1 NFSPCDL
8 LQIETHPQRNTISAK
23 TEFSV
28 DYFRNGPIDIR
39 ITILDHDRFSGPDL
53 VGEYRT
59 TLTPSSL
66 LSHQTL
72 DSGEVR
78 SHHRELPGT
87 VMKIDA
93 SKVCKPDHYGRECK
107 FCQVSSERGYCTAVG
122 DEVCISGYFGPSCA
136 QIDYCQDSNCADFAT
151 CENDNGSAK
160 CLCDG
165 ISGERCERGF
175 DPCANYS
182 CSNNGTC
189 ARTGVNKNFA
199 ECVNCSRGWKG
210 AHCEEQVDSCEWE
223 ELLLG
228 RPPCENNGLCV
239 SRKHGRE
246 FTCLCEDGW
255 QGARCETSFT
265 KASATVAI
273 VVLCLVLFLCIL
285 VIAIAFCIR
294 IFLLPKLRMLFRRGN
309 AVEMQVVKSDY
320 HNDLSRANNLYEEL
334 EGPAMTV
341 QKPDKYFDEY
351 ESVSNSFYAS
361 QTCIASMQ
369 QPPLRDPPV
378 VTANDGHKFH
388 SSSDKESLSEIYTS
402 LKSVT
407 IPTPHE
413 TNEEDY
419 ETIIKKE
426 STFGSRNTADNSGVF
441 ISQGIE
447 DRGHSKCT
455 GENIQDVERSPS
467 NESGN
472 ADYDD
477 CDVYEFIDNGV
488 LNNNE

>member
-1 NFSPCDL
+1 M
-8 LQIETHPQRNTISAK
+8 
-23 TEFSV
+23 
-28 DYFRNGPIDIR
+28 
-39 ITILDHDRFSGPDL
+39 DHDRFSGPDL

-122 DEVCISGYFGPSCA
+122 DEVCISVADGRVRIVRSKWTPANGKSCFLDDPLVKTTASVSVGSTDENLHASVKMGGKERDVRRPS
-136 QIDYCQDSNCADFAT
+136 Q
-151 CENDNGSAK
+151 
-160 CLCDG
+160 
-165 ISGERCERGF
+165 
-175 DPCANYS
+175 
-182 CSNNGTC
+182 
-189 ARTGVNKNFA
+189 
-199 ECVNCSRGWKG
+199 
-210 AHCEEQVDSCEWE
+210 
-223 ELLLG
+223 
-228 RPPCENNGLCV
+228 
-239 SRKHGRE
+239 
-246 FTCLCEDGW
+246 
-255 QGARCETSFT
+255 
-265 KASATVAI
+265 
-273 VVLCLVLFLCIL
+273 
-285 VIAIAFCIR
+285 
-294 IFLLPKLRMLFRRGN
+294 RMLFRRGN